1 MLVFNQVNRV
11 IYSLRLTQ
19 LRLLDSTKC
28 NFTRIDSSTLNFNTC
43 TLKNTDFKP
52 WKNGD
57 NIYNYT
63 QDYNKE
69 LIIGERGIYDNSGYS
84 ADIATS
90 KSLGYY
96 ENFNNLIY
104 LNWIDSK
111 TNSILLTMNYY
122 NPIHD
127 LFLTVRVLYEKIDS
141 RLKQTNIDYGITDLT
156 PVFNYYLILSI
167 ICGSIVILLMML
179 SLKLP
184 SDQIQENR
192 KITIKKR
199 MSFLARIKF
208 FFTSIIDYFQ
218 NNYRKPDFFEA
229 VSKKNNLHF
238 TG

>member
-11 IYSLRLTQ
+11 IYSLRFTQ
-19 LRLLDSTKC
+19 QRLLDSTKC

-43 TLKNTDFKP
+43 TLQNTDIKP

-90 KSLGYY
+90 KSRDYY
-96 ENFNNLIY
+96 EYFNNLIY

-167 ICGSIVILLMML
+167 ISGSIVILLMML